1 MSLEKYEIASA
12 GGVGLN
18 DRVFDVGF
26 YEQRSWELC
35 NSRIPQPEVVYLTQ
49 IFLIMFLMGYL

>member
-1 MSLEKYEIASA
+1 MSLEKDEKVSA

-18 DRVFDVGF
+18 DRVFDVEF

-49 IFLIMFLMGYL
+49 IFFIMFLMGFL